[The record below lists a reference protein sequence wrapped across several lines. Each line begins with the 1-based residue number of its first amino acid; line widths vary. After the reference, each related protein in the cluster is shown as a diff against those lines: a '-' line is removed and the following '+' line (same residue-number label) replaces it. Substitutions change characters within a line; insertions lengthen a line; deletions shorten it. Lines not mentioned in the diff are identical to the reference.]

1 MKTKLFLVLV
11 SLGMM
16 FIFSGAALAQST
28 PERIAGYDVLGVR
41 NSDNTTCYSADVPT
55 VILKAS
61 ALSQEDLFSGDGP
74 DNDAI
79 DSGLQ
84 SAGFPEGT
92 TIMIFGP
99 DLTKSMVSD
108 MQDDWNSTRESN
120 GCIQFGGGSHDPEE
134 NTSAGPM
141 AVGHIDPG
149 YSTIVDS
156 EIGPF
161 TDHNAQSV
169 LL

>member
-1 MKTKLFLVLV
+1 MLLLRKAAIISTGLTLIVIAGLV
-11 SLGMM
+11 
-16 FIFSGAALAQST
+16 FALLAVDRAQGDSPAQPT
-28 PERIAGYDVLGVR
+28 PERIAGYEVLGVR

-61 ALSQEDLFSGDGP
+61 ASTEENLFSGNGP

-92 TIMIFGP
+92 TIIISGP

-108 MQDDWNSTRESN
+108 MQDDWNSARESN
-120 GCIQFGGGSHDPEE
+120 GCIQFGGGSHDPGEGV
-134 NTSAGPM
+134 N
-141 AVGHIDPG
+141 
-149 YSTIVDS
+149 
-156 EIGPF
+156 
-161 TDHNAQSV
+161 
-169 LL
+169 